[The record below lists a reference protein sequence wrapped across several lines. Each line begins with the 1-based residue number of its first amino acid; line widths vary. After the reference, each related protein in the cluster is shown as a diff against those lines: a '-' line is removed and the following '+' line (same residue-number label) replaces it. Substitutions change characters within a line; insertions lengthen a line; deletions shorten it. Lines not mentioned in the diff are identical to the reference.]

1 MKDSSLTEYL
11 CQRFFI
17 ETFLN
22 LEFTLTEGKTSET
35 IGKTS
40 KVQSIISASF
50 VGFLDLNEC
59 PSLLWTNWYDQ
70 RLPLLQWEYV
80 MPP

>member
-1 MKDSSLTEYL
+1 MKVSSLKEYL

-22 LEFTLTEGKTSET
+22 LEFTLNSAKLWET
-35 IGKTS
+35 LEKIS